1 MKYKHLQKWGMLV
14 AVTAANTAHGQFQG
28 PSTSSTPYLLPTLP
42 GYQTTSVLTVDNTG
56 LNPDDLV
63 PKVGGGTYGM
73 NGIPDGLGA
82 FDNGDGTFTLL
93 MNHELG
99 NTAGVVRAHGAK
111 GSYVSKWVINK
122 NTLAV
127 VNGEDLMKQVYGWNN
142 TLQASDTAPGTFVFN
157 RFCSADLPQVSAYY
171 NATTGKGTQARI
183 FMHGEEGSTTGW
195 QNATVVTGPDAGK
208 SYILGKFNLSTNGSG
223 LTGVGAW
230 ENALANPFPQDKTI
244 VIGLNDGGTGIMSNA
259 LSFYEGTKTNS
270 GSEVDKAGL
279 TNGTLKHILVAG
291 NPVEIVNA
299 TTRATNITN
308 GTAFSLSAISSTT
321 FSRPEDGQ
329 WNPKNLSEFY
339 FVTTDQ
345 RDDVADGL
353 GGQVGQTRLWRLTFT
368 DITNPSL
375 GGTIDLLLDGAIV
388 GGEKTNMFDNMTI
401 NEKSGHIILQED
413 VGGAAHNGKV
423 WEYDPATFTG
433 VKNSGILKKILNHDV
448 ARFGDVGISPTS
460 PYNNDEE
467 ASGVIDITSIMSG
480 GALHIGN
487 PREAW
492 YISVDQA
499 HYTTGI
505 TTEQVQG
512 GQLFTIHEIA
522 PANNVAVT
530 RGGFVRDRRSGKIMQ
545 QITLKN
551 NNPGPLAGPFH
562 VVLDALSPTATLAN
576 ANGSTTNYGPT
587 GSPYITIV
595 IPGPGTLA
603 PGASVSGVL
612 QFTTPGNQAINSSSR
627 TVNSIP
633 TP

>member
-1 MKYKHLQKWGMLV
+1 MLV

-28 PSTSSTPYLLPTLP
+28 PSTGSTPYLLPTLP

-63 PKVGGGTYGM
+63 PKVGGGNYGM

-99 NTAGVVRAHGAK
+99 NTVGVVRAHGAK

-122 NTLAV
+122 NNLAV
-127 VNGEDLMKQVYGWNN
+127 VNGEDLIKQAYGWNN
-142 TLQASDTAPGTFVFN
+142 TLQASNTAPGTFAFS

-171 NATTGKGTQARI
+171 NAATGKGTQERI
-183 FMHGEEGSTTGW
+183 FMHGEEGSTMGW

-230 ENALANPFPQDKTI
+230 ENALANPFQQDKTI

-291 NPVEIVNA
+291 NAAEIVNA
-299 TTRATNITN
+299 ANRATGITN
-308 GTAFSLSAISSTT
+308 GTAFSLSATNSTV

-329 WNPKNLSEFY
+329 WNPKNLSQFY

-375 GGTIDLLLDGAIV
+375 GGTIDLLLDGAMV

-413 VGGAAHNGKV
+413 VGGADHNGKV
-423 WEYDPATFTG
+423 WDYDPATFTG
-433 VKNSGILKKILNHDV
+433 VTNSGILKKILKHDV

-467 ASGVIDITSIMSG
+467 ASGVIDITSIMAG

-492 YISVDQA
+492 YI
-499 HYTTGI
+499 
-505 TTEQVQG
+505 
-512 GQLFTIHEIA
+512 
-522 PANNVAVT
+522 
-530 RGGFVRDRRSGKIMQ
+530 
-545 QITLKN
+545 
-551 NNPGPLAGPFH
+551 
-562 VVLDALSPTATLAN
+562 
-576 ANGSTTNYGPT
+576 
-587 GSPYITIV
+587 
-595 IPGPGTLA
+595 
-603 PGASVSGVL
+603 
-612 QFTTPGNQAINSSSR
+612 
-627 TVNSIP
+627 
-633 TP
+633 